1 MPKITYDEVK
11 ENVEK
16 SGWQLLSTTYVNLK
30 TDLELM
36 CPEGHNVFINYEKWR
51 KKNYECPICK
61 QNQYY
66 HISTN
71 AVEKNG
77 FRILAFDQASITSGW
92 SVFDDNELIS
102 YGSQT
107 SHGANNTE
115 NIAKTKW
122 WAVSMIEKWNPDLV
136 VIEDIQLQTYKKT
149 ADEAVDAVVTYKKLA
164 YLQGVLI
171 NYFFENN
178 IPYKIVSPAK
188 WKSFSQIKGNKRTDQ
203 KRNAQLKVKSLYD
216 INVSQ
221 DESDAILIGRWAVG
235 DNKKTEMIEF

>member
-1 MPKITYDEVK
+1 
-11 ENVEK
+11 
-16 SGWQLLSTTYVNLK
+16 
-30 TDLELM
+30 
-36 CPEGHNVFINYEKWR
+36 
-51 KKNYECPICK
+51 
-61 QNQYY
+61 
-66 HISTN
+66 
-71 AVEKNG
+71 
-77 FRILAFDQASITSGW
+77 
-92 SVFDDNELIS
+92 
-102 YGSQT
+102 
-107 SHGANNTE
+107 
-115 NIAKTKW
+115 
-122 WAVSMIEKWNPDLV
+122 MIEKWNPDLV

-188 WKSFSQIKGNKRTDQ
+188 WKSFSQIKGNKRIDQ